1 MLQITHPILKT
12 FPPFLDTSKVLHFES
27 LQMFLPSTFNIL
39 NPNHPTLLLIP
50 IFPLHL
56 YISPPPN
63 LIIHLSIN
71 QRSRQL
77 RRQFIPADDEGRVGF
92 EEPIDVFEAAVGG
105 FRVEEVGYW
114 DEGEADHGLVS
125 VSLGVWDG
133 KEGMEWGEMG
143 DYPNDPEFVAHVFDS
158 GEGCLDYGVVLGGDG
173 MLDWSFVRVVYSADQ
188 RYLFGVI
195 GRYLRKSNWLPWLD
209 WRLQSIS
216 LESACLR

>member
-1 MLQITHPILKT
+1 MARNGLPNIIRDNTLKQGLTSLKLLAFPFFLSASYVSSFSMLQITHPILKT

-77 RRQFIPADDEGRVGF
+77 RRQFIPADDEGRIGF
-92 EEPIDVFEAAVGG
+92 EEAIDVFEAAIGG
-105 FRVEEVGYW
+105 FRIEEVGYG
-114 DEGEADHGLVS
+114 DEGEADYGLGG
-125 VSLGVWDG
+125 VSLGG
-133 KEGMEWGEMG
+133 FGMEGMEREGMG
-143 DYPNDPEFVAHVFDS
+143 WN
-158 GEGCLDYGVVLGGDG
+158 GKGTQTIQNL
-173 MLDWSFVRVVYSADQ
+173 
-188 RYLFGVI
+188 
-195 GRYLRKSNWLPWLD
+195 
-209 WRLQSIS
+209 
-216 LESACLR
+216 